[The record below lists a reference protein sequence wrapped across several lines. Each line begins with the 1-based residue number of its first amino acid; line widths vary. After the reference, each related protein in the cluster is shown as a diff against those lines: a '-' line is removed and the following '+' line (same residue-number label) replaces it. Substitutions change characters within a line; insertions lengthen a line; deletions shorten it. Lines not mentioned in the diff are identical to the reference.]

1 MEGDKVQYG
10 VIHEVGEYSPVK
22 SLSEEDNDIV
32 NKAENSKNDNE

>member
-22 SLSEEDNDIV
+22 PLSEEYNDIV
-32 NKAENSKNDNE
+32 NEAENNKDHQ

>member
-22 SLSEEDNDIV
+22 PLSEEDNEIV
-32 NKAENSKNDNE
+32 NEAENDKDNQ